1 MGAISRS
8 ELRRRARL
16 RLILV
21 VSLLIGV
28 LLLAGALGA
37 AFIVRALTIAHLQA
51 ELRALYQQEEA
62 LLRERAELEALLAKR
77 NDPDYIEYLARK
89 ELGLIKPGE
98 EKYIIIDIDEE

>member
-16 RLILV
+16 RLALMGA
-21 VSLLIGV
+21 LLLGA
-28 LLLAGALGA
+28 LLLAGALSA

-62 LLRERAELEALLAKR
+62 LLQERAELEELLAKR
-77 NDPDYIEYLARK
+77 DDPSYIEYLARK

-98 EKYIIIDIDEE
+98 EKYIIIDEK

>member
-28 LLLAGALGA
+28 LLLAGALSA

-62 LLRERAELEALLAKR
+62 LLQERAELEALLAKR